1 MLMCGSDNFV
11 GNGLFAYLTSKHVPI
26 QTFQFEDMLH
36 QSSLCQ
42 HQIMVFN
49 IIDNEQ
55 PCSAIVQFLN
65 KNRFKFYNNVVV
77 IIADSLVAKL
87 CVELLYVEKTIVLT
101 EKSSLRDFGQLASLT
116 AGKWNPRL
124 YRSQKRLTEREQQ
137 ILNLLVN
144 GYTAREISELV
155 SLNYKTIQAHKMR
168 VVTKLGLTNTSELNK
183 LIVRFT
189 HRMSFLP

>member
-42 HQIMVFN
+42 HQTMVFN

-55 PCSAIVQFLN
+55 PCSTIVQFLN

-183 LIVRFT
+183 
-189 HRMSFLP
+189 

>member
-11 GNGLFAYLTSKHVPI
+11 GNGMFAYLASKQVPI
-26 QTFQFEDMLH
+26 ETFQLEDVLH
-36 QSSLCQ
+36 QSSMNQ
-42 HQIMVFN
+42 HQTMVFN
-49 IIDNEQ
+49 IINNEQ

-65 KNRFKFYNNVVV
+65 KNRFKFYNNVIV
-77 IIADSLVAKL
+77 IVADSLVAKL

-101 EKSSLRDFGQLASLT
+101 EKSSLRDFAQLATL
-116 AGKWNPRL
+116 AVGKWNPRL

-137 ILNLLVN
+137 VLNLLVS
-144 GYTAREISELV
+144 GYTAQEISELV

-168 VVTKLGLTNTSELNK
+168 VVSKLGLSNTSELNK

-189 HRMSFLP
+189 HSMSFLP

>member
-42 HQIMVFN
+42 HQTMVFN

-55 PCSAIVQFLN
+55 PCSTIVQFLN
-65 KNRFKFYNNVVV
+65 KNRFKFYNNIVV

-101 EKSSLRDFGQLASLT
+101 EKSS
-116 AGKWNPRL
+116 RL

>member
-1 MLMCGSDNFV
+1 MCGSDNFV

-42 HQIMVFN
+42 HQTMVFN
-49 IIDNEQ
+49 IIDNEHA
-55 PCSAIVQFLN
+55 CSDIVQFLN

-77 IIADSLVAKL
+77 IVADSLVATL
-87 CVELLYVEKTIVLT
+87 SV
-101 EKSSLRDFGQLASLT
+101 
-116 AGKWNPRL
+116 GKWNPRL
-124 YRSQKRLTEREQQ
+124 YRSQKRLTETEQQ
-137 ILNLLVN
+137 ILNLLVS
-144 GYTAREISELV
+144 GYTAKEISELV

-168 VVTKLGLTNTSELNK
+168 VVAKLGLTNTSDLNK